1 MKTFA
6 EVERDFIRE
15 KILPDFE
22 FEWFDQPSRVN
33 SLRIPVDRAMVAV
46 VTTAGAYVKGQQS
59 PFALGKEGDAS
70 FREITE

>member
-6 EVERDFIRE
+6 QVERDFVRE

-33 SLRIPVDRAMVAV
+33 SLRIP
-46 VTTAGAYVKGQQS
+46 
-59 PFALGKEGDAS
+59 ALGNDHAEQ
-70 FREITE
+70 